1 MSFLPGAIVLTTL
14 FALLFLFFV
23 CRLVGPDFVDWC
35 RQRADAIRAMMA
47 ARGGGAAAGTGGEA
61 NSAAAG
67 QGAKPSFISDSLLY
81 AKARRSHDNL
91 PPAELPSERRTSETL

>member
-47 ARGGGAAAGTGGEA
+47 ARGEA
-61 NSAAAG
+61 TSAAAG
-67 QGAKPSFISDSLLY
+67 QVAKPAFISDSLLY
-81 AKARRSHDNL
+81 KEARRSHDNL
-91 PPAELPSERRTSETL
+91 PPADLPGERRTSEIL

>member
-1 MSFLPGAIVLTTL
+1 
-14 FALLFLFFV
+14 
-23 CRLVGPDFVDWC
+23 
-35 RQRADAIRAMMA
+35 MMA

-91 PPAELPSERRTSETL
+91 PPADLPSERRTSEIL

>member
-35 RQRADAIRAMMA
+35 RQRADAIRAMIA
-47 ARGGGAAAGTGGEA
+47 ARGGAAAT
-61 NSAAAG
+61 SAAAG
-67 QGAKPSFISDSLLY
+67 QGAKPAFISDSLLY
-81 AKARRSHDNL
+81 KEARRSHDNL
-91 PPAELPSERRTSETL
+91 PPADLPRERRTSEVL

>member
-47 ARGGGAAAGTGGEA
+47 ARGVADA
-61 NSAAAG
+61 NQAMAAG
-67 QGAKPSFISDSLLY
+67 QGAKPAFISDSLLY
-81 AKARRSHDNL
+81 KEARRSHDNL
-91 PPAELPSERRTSETL
+91 PPADLPGERRTSEIL

>member
-1 MSFLPGAIVLTTL
+1 MSFLPGAVVLTTL

-47 ARGGGAAAGTGGEA
+47 ARGVADANRAMASAAAG
-61 NSAAAG
+61 G
-67 QGAKPSFISDSLLY
+67 QGAKPAFISDSLLY
-81 AKARRSHDNL
+81 KEARRSHDNL
-91 PPAELPSERRTSETL
+91 PPADLPSERRTSEIL

>member
-47 ARGGGAAAGTGGEA
+47 ARGAAAA
-61 NSAAAG
+61 PDRAMAAG
-67 QGAKPSFISDSLLY
+67 QGAKPSFISDSLCT
-81 AKARRSHDNL
+81 KARRSHDNL
-91 PPAELPSERRTSETL
+91 PPADLPSERRTSEIL